1 MTDGEISDLVLN
13 GPCSESYRSR
23 SDDDAP
29 PSPNDVV
36 EGENYHERNGIVGEI
51 ERRRRVRDNEVRSMA
66 LRLHRAGRRRAGVR
80 VPNDGVG
87 VDNARDEGGDDDG
100 DVRIDGYG
108 RLVRV
113 VREEGGGNAP
123 AVGGAG
129 GGGGGEEDADH
140 RVVGGGEL
148 EDLVGFFLR
157 HRRSMEDDRVVGG
170 GDAQASGARARLP
183 PPRMH
188 RPADQQQ
195 RQQQQPLSRGLRDI
209 ARRMEGDAADAIRR
223 ALDRYARE
231 EEEEGAGGGRG
242 TAARDGEEAHY
253 ELVRI
258 PPDDDDRDLD
268 DDDDGAP
275 AAAARRRRRSPFL
288 RVFDRDRRRRRRADG
303 VGGVDA
309 EGADDWP
316 AAATRL
322 AFRRICYA
330 VVTVSAAFACI
341 MIQGLP
347 LDFGDDDDDVGDLF
361 LHGLMGPHYAAHHH
375 HRARRRA
382 AGDDD
387 DDDDGEEGMIPRVDP
402 RLGWNGAPWGVARR
416 EVRTSEKGED
426 MLRSGEVSDV
436 PPTHTPTD
444 IYKAFRHWH
453 DFSYQSNNGDLDGHE
468 VRQDAVEAKEDD
480 VCDDNSVK

>member
-51 ERRRRVRDNEVRSMA
+51 ERRRRVRDDEVRSMA

-87 VDNARDEGGDDDG
+87 VDNARDEGEDDDG

-113 VREEGGGNAP
+113 VRGEEGGGNAP

-129 GGGGGEEDADH
+129 GDEDADDH
-140 RVVGGGEL
+140 RVVSGGELL
-148 EDLVGFFLR
+148 EDLVGLFLM
-157 HRRSMEDDRVVGG
+157 HRRSTEDDR
-170 GDAQASGARARLP
+170 ATRARLP

-188 RPADQQQ
+188 CPADQQQ
-195 RQQQQPLSRGLRDI
+195 QRRQQQQPPSRGLRDI

-231 EEEEGAGGGRG
+231 EEGAGGGRG
-242 TAARDGEEAHY
+242 TAAVASRDGEEAHY

-268 DDDDGAP
+268 LDDHDGAP
-275 AAAARRRRRSPFL
+275 AAAAADRRRRRRSPFL

-303 VGGVDA
+303 VGGGGDA
-309 EGADDWP
+309 EGGDDWP
-316 AAATRL
+316 AAATRV

-330 VVTVSAAFACI
+330 VVTVAAAFACI

-361 LHGLMGPHYAAHHH
+361 LHGLMGPHYAGHHH

-387 DDDDGEEGMIPRVDP
+387 DDDDYGEEGMIPRVDP

-416 EVRTSEKGED
+416 EVPGETGED
-426 MLRSGEVSDV
+426 MLRSGGVAADV
-436 PPTHTPTD
+436 PPTHTPSD

-468 VRQDAVEAKEDD
+468 VRQDAVEAKVDD
-480 VCDDNSVK
+480 VCDEK

>member
-1 MTDGEISDLVLN
+1 
-13 GPCSESYRSR
+13 
-23 SDDDAP
+23 
-29 PSPNDVV
+29 
-36 EGENYHERNGIVGEI
+36 
-51 ERRRRVRDNEVRSMA
+51 
-66 LRLHRAGRRRAGVR
+66 
-80 VPNDGVG
+80 
-87 VDNARDEGGDDDG
+87 
-100 DVRIDGYG
+100 
-108 RLVRV
+108 
-113 VREEGGGNAP
+113 
-123 AVGGAG
+123 
-129 GGGGGEEDADH
+129 
-140 RVVGGGEL
+140 
-148 EDLVGFFLR
+148 
-157 HRRSMEDDRVVGG
+157 
-170 GDAQASGARARLP
+170 
-183 PPRMH
+183 
-188 RPADQQQ
+188 
-195 RQQQQPLSRGLRDI
+195 
-209 ARRMEGDAADAIRR
+209 MEGDAADAIRR

-258 PPDDDDRDLD
+258 PPDDDDRNL

-426 MLRSGEVSDV
+426 MLRSGGVAVDV